1 MTNNSGI
8 FIGPNTQTHWES
20 QEKQNAA
27 LGTVVGD
34 GNIMSYNVNII
45 YDNDLVDMPITK
57 NARSETKKKEN
68 GVNHSVD

>member
-8 FIGPNTQTHWES
+8 FVGPNTQTHWES

-34 GNIMSYNVNII
+34 GNIISYNVNVIH
-45 YDNDLVDMPITK
+45 DNDEIDMPITK
-57 NARSETKKKEN
+57 TARPSEKEN
-68 GVNHSVD
+68 GADHSAG